1 MNLVMNLLIHQTFL
15 NKKNGFFK
23 KFEIFFKKLFI
34 SINIKFQKML
44 QYDKI
49 NRILSGIQWSYNY
62 RDFIDFRKKV
72 LAVRSQWR
80 AGSDPIGSRSGER
93 VNN

>member
-1 MNLVMNLLIHQTFL
+1 
-15 NKKNGFFK
+15 
-23 KFEIFFKKLFI
+23 
-34 SINIKFQKML
+34 ML

-49 NRILSGIQWSYNY
+49 NRILSGIQWSYY

-93 VNN
+93 VKYGKNRENQNRKKLIAA

>member
-1 MNLVMNLLIHQTFL
+1 
-15 NKKNGFFK
+15 
-23 KFEIFFKKLFI
+23 
-34 SINIKFQKML
+34 ML

-49 NRILSGIQWSYNY
+49 NRILSGIQWSYY

-93 VNN
+93 VNLIIGLQKLQTVVTLAVYFVTCSRIY